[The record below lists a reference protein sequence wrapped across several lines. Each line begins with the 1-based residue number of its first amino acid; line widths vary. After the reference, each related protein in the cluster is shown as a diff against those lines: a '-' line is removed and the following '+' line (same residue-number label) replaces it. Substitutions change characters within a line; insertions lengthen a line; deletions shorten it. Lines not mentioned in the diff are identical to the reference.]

1 MRRAGGALALAV
13 LALLVLTSAV
23 GVVYAKYLSRKLFV
37 ELDGLREQRDAQDTE
52 WGQLQLEQST
62 LGAHG
67 RVERLAVERLGMR
80 QPRPDE
86 VFVLVPG
93 HK

>member
-1 MRRAGGALALAV
+1 MSRGRALALLV

-37 ELDGLREQRDAQDTE
+37 GLDELREQRDAQDVE

-67 RVERLAVERLGMR
+67 RIERLAVERLGMR

-86 VFVLVPG
+86 VFVLAPG
-93 HK
+93 QK

>member
-1 MRRAGGALALAV
+1 MSRGRV
-13 LALLVLTSAV
+13 LALILLSLLVLASAI

-37 ELDGLREQRDAQDTE
+37 ELDGLREQRDAQDVE

-62 LGAHG
+62 LGANG
-67 RVERLAVERLGMR
+67 RIEQLAVQRLGMR

-86 VFVLVPG
+86 VFVLVPRQ
-93 HK
+93 K

>member
-1 MRRAGGALALAV
+1 MSRGRAFALAV
-13 LALLVLTSAV
+13 LALVVLTSAI

-37 ELDGLREQRDAQDTE
+37 ELDGLRDQRDALDVE
-52 WGQLQLEQST
+52 WGQLQLEEST

-67 RVERLAVERLGMR
+67 RVERLAAERLGMR

-86 VFVLVPG
+86 VFVLAPG
-93 HK
+93 KK

>member
-1 MRRAGGALALAV
+1 MSRGRALALLV

-37 ELDGLREQRDAQDTE
+37 ELDELREQRDAQDVE

-67 RVERLAVERLGMR
+67 RIERLAVERLGMR

-86 VFVLVPG
+86 VFVLAPG
-93 HK
+93 QK